1 MPESAD
7 AADIRARIRQH
18 RRRDAVTTLVGA
30 WLTGGLFLDGWAH
43 NNLPSLETF
52 FTPWHALFYSGFA
65 ACAAW
70 ILYVALRDRIAGRS
84 WRETV
89 PPGYGLSLVGIV
101 VFGVSGAGDL
111 TWHTIFGIERGI
123 AALLSPTHL
132 GLIIGAFL
140 VVTTPFRATVAD
152 GLIPRSGGWRQLG
165 PAVASVTLAGLLLA
179 FIFQNVAQFSQNQ
192 FVSLGV
198 GQYIG
203 GVVDVPDLANWHTD
217 ALVFAFL
224 IDSLFL
230 FGPWLML
237 ARSYRPPRFSLLLM
251 ITAQVILLQAIRG
264 FADPGLII
272 GAVASGLVA
281 ELLVVL
287 VVPGPD
293 DYRRLRVAAFLL
305 PLVFWG
311 VYLGLMA
318 AHDHGLGVKPE
329 IWGGAVLWS
338 GLMLLALTTL
348 ATVTTQTPAGA
359 TLREV

>member
-1 MPESAD
+1 MPEAPD
-7 AADIRARIRQH
+7 GVDIAATIRRH
-18 RRRDAVTTLVGA
+18 RRRDSVTAVVGA

-70 ILYVALRDRIAGRS
+70 ILYVALRDRVSGRS

-89 PPGYGLSLVGIV
+89 PPGYALSLVGIF
-101 VFGVSGAGDL
+101 VFGISGIGDL

-132 GLIIGAFL
+132 GLITGAFL
-140 VVTTPFRATVAD
+140 VVTTPFRAAVAD

-165 PAVASVTLAGLLLA
+165 PVVASVSLAGLLLA

-264 FADPGLII
+264 FADPGLIA
-272 GAVASGLVA
+272 GAVISGLVA
-281 ELLVVL
+281 ELLVFL

-338 GLMLLALTTL
+338 GLMLLAVTTL
-348 ATVTTQTPAGA
+348 ASAVTPRPASA
-359 TLREV
+359 ALR